1 MAPAA
6 TTAHNPHM
14 IEATD
19 QLLVSRVRDGE
30 PEAWEELIGRFE
42 GRLTAFVQ
50 SRIGNRTTSEDV
62 VQETF
67 LGFLTGLP
75 NYDSQ
80 RTRLESWLFTIASH
94 KLTDVLR
101 RQGRRPALPLQP
113 PGESGTGME
122 QPGRAR
128 AASSLMRSREGRDAE
143 AEMLGDVLG
152 ELIKEWLAE
161 GQLERLECI
170 ELLLVLGSKN
180 KDVAVRLGISE
191 QAVANHKSFVLRKLK
206 ESAERSRLGDIDLI
220 YFGLEDSPRE
230 D

>member
-1 MAPAA
+1 MV
-6 TTAHNPHM
+6 
-14 IEATD
+14 EATD

-42 GRLTAFVQ
+42 GRLLAFVQ
-50 SRIGNRTTSEDV
+50 SRIGNRATSEDV

-75 NYDSQ
+75 NYDSK

-113 PGESGTGME
+113 PGESGTGMDP
-122 QPGRAR
+122 PGQAR
-128 AASSLMRSREGRDAE
+128 AASSLMRSREGRAAE

-152 ELIKEWLAE
+152 ELIKEWLAD

-180 KDVAVRLGISE
+180 KDVAAGLEISE

-206 ESAERSRLGDIDLI
+206 DAASRSRPGQLDLAD
-220 YFGLEDSPRE
+220 FGLEDHA
-230 D
+230 DDDD

>member
-75 NYDSQ
+75 NYDSK

-122 QPGRAR
+122 PPGRAR
-128 AASSLMRSREGRDAE
+128 AASSLMRSREERDAE

-152 ELIKEWLAE
+152 EVIK
-161 GQLERLECI
+161 Q
-170 ELLLVLGSKN
+170 
-180 KDVAVRLGISE
+180 
-191 QAVANHKSFVLRKLK
+191 
-206 ESAERSRLGDIDLI
+206 
-220 YFGLEDSPRE
+220 
-230 D
+230 